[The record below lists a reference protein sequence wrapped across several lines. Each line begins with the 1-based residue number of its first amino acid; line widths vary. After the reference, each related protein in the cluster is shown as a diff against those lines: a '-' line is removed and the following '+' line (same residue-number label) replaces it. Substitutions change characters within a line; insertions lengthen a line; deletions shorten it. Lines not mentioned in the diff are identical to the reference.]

1 MCKHRVP
8 SNKKISLR
16 TLMNMGRR
24 TRSLDSCEQG
34 QVLSTSW
41 TVGNKTITYCISL
54 KAKSSS
60 DFSRR
65 FKENLKGEKRRRVVM
80 NSIKK
85 SQRMRLTPQLLLL
98 RKKLKTSQSQP
109 KIKLRKHLVKNP
121 TLKRKTKRKMN
132 RKTKNHHSNKQHK

>member
-1 MCKHRVP
+1 M
-8 SNKKISLR
+8 
-16 TLMNMGRR
+16 
-24 TRSLDSCEQG
+24 
-34 QVLSTSW
+34 
-41 TVGNKTITYCISL
+41 

-85 SQRMRLTPQLLLL
+85 SQRMRLTPQLLFL